1 MSAITDAV
9 GYIITSIGTVVT
21 SLFHAGDGT
30 TSDPSGALYPLLPF
44 FAIGIACS
52 VILFA
57 VKGIRSLV
65 WGA

>member
-1 MSAITDAV
+1 MAAV
-9 GYIITSIGTVVT
+9 GTAVTSIIGYIGDVVT
-21 SLFHAGDGT
+21 ALFHHGDGT
-30 TSDPSGALYPLLPF
+30 SADPDGALYALLPF

-52 VILFA
+52 VVLFG

>member
-1 MSAITDAV
+1 MSAVGTAV
-9 GYIITSIGTVVT
+9 TSIINYIGQVVT

-30 TSDPSGALYPLLPF
+30 ANDPDGALYALLPF

-52 VILFA
+52 VVLFGI
-57 VKGIRSLV
+57 KGIRSLV

>member
-1 MSAITDAV
+1 MTAV
-9 GYIITSIGTVVT
+9 STAVTSIIGYIGEVVT
-21 SLFHAGDGT
+21 ALFGA
-30 TSDPSGALYPLLPF
+30 SGALADLLPY

-52 VILFA
+52 VVLFG

>member
-1 MSAITDAV
+1 MEAVTSAVTSII
-9 GYIITSIGTVVT
+9 GYIGNVVT
-21 SLFHAGDGT
+21 ALF
-30 TSDPSGALYPLLPF
+30 TSSGALNALLPF